1 MPFLCYSTI
10 VLSIQIVLNLN
21 TFSSFL
27 RNGWQGYALWFIPVL
42 FNALILS
49 KLIMNI
55 EHKSVQIAFWILMAI
70 VGTSLSYTKMEL
82 PWTLSSVPY
91 ACFLIILGD
100 KAKQYKEYISSP
112 RWWILFGGFTVTVVV
127 SSFYRLDMAWN
138 KITPILIL
146 TIGACAGTAMIFTL
160 ASYIEKFTK
169 FTSQVL
175 QAIGKET
182 YLILA
187 FSQITIVLLNHYFA
201 LNSII
206 KYVIL
211 TVVLVALKYIKEGI
225 NKFKKIIFR

>member
-1 MPFLCYSTI
+1 MT
-10 VLSIQIVLNLN
+10 
-21 TFSSFL
+21 
-27 RNGWQGYALWFIPVL
+27 
-42 FNALILS
+42 
-49 KLIMNI
+49 
-55 EHKSVQIAFWILMAI
+55 I
-70 VGTSLSYTKMEL
+70 VGTSLSYTEMEL
-82 PWTLSSVPY
+82 PWTLSTVPY

-160 ASYIEKFTK
+160 ASYIEKYTK
-169 FTSQVL
+169 ITSQVL